1 MAEKKKSKVLITNP
15 TNDDM
20 LIDTERIVIVCLL
33 SNTTLLPD
41 AVAELDVDDFLSREY
56 RIVYQAIYTLYQES
70 KIINFDTVHD
80 FIVNHSE
87 LIGNLPNFEKFY
99 NQLKFD
105 YTSDA
110 NFKFAIDYVKVA
122 SIKRK
127 LNVLCSKITA
137 EAIDVNNFT
146 QETTDWLSQFSNIIF
161 SKKTEKMLEI
171 KEIANKYMSEKLGQW
186 KPEDKHEL
194 TGTDSG
200 YKCINAYFDGFQPG
214 DLIILAARPG
224 TGKTALALNFAVNA
238 AKSLRND
245 PNYALSVKRPIVV
258 IFSMEMGKEQLL
270 ERMIASES
278 YVDISKI
285 KKNYLNPHERDMVR
299 NATEQLAELP
309 ILINDSSALSIMDIQ
324 ANLHRYAT
332 DYDIKLVIVDYLQ
345 LLKGSTGNFS
355 NSNRQ
360 QEVANISRLLKH
372 AAREI
377 NTPVIA
383 LAQLS
388 RKIEE
393 RRSKTADGDNPK
405 PLLSDL
411 RESGA
416 IEQDADIVTFLY
428 YKNAGVDADNEEE
441 NKENEKPQMKAER
454 LVNAPIEFLIEKH
467 RNGATG
473 SCSLNFFKQVGRF
486 VEFSSEKKQG

>member
-1 MAEKKKSKVLITNP
+1 MAEKKKNKVLITNP
-15 TNDDM
+15 ANDDM
-20 LIDTERIVIVCLL
+20 LIENERIVIVCLL

-41 AVAELDVDDFLSREY
+41 AVSELEVDDFLSREY
-56 RIVYQAIYTLYQES
+56 RIVYQAIHTLYQES

-80 FIVNHSE
+80 FIINHPE
-87 LIGNLPNFEKFY
+87 LIGNIANFEKFY

-110 NFKFAIDYVKVA
+110 NFKFALDYVKVA
-122 SIKRK
+122 GIKRK
-127 LNVLCSKITA
+127 LNMLCNKITG
-137 EAIDVNNFT
+137 EAVDVNNYT
-146 QETTDWLSQFSNIIF
+146 QETTDWLTQFSNIIF
-161 SKKTEKMLEI
+161 SKKTEKMLKI
-171 KEIANKYMSEKLGQW
+171 KDIADQYISEKLGQW
-186 KPEDKHEL
+186 KPEETHKL

-200 YKCINAYFDGFQPG
+200 FKCINSYFDGFQPG
-214 DLIILAARPG
+214 ELIILAARPG

-238 AKSLRND
+238 AKSLKND
-245 PNYALSVKRPIVV
+245 PAYALSVRRPIVV

-285 KKNYLNPHERDMVR
+285 KKNYLRPNERESVR
-299 NATEQLAELP
+299 NATETLAELP
-309 ILINDSSALSIMDIQ
+309 ILINDSSSLSIMDIQ

-355 NSNRQ
+355 NTNRQ

-377 NTPVIA
+377 KTPIIA

-416 IEQDADIVTFLY
+416 IEQDADVVTFLY
-428 YKNAGVDADNEEE
+428 YKNSAMESNSDEE
-441 NKENEKPQMKAER
+441 NADKSKPAPER
-454 LVNAPIEFLIEKH
+454 MNNAPIEFLIEKH

-473 SCSLNFFKQVGRF
+473 SCTLNFVKQVGLF
-486 VEFSSEKKQG
+486 TEEGTDKKG